1 LQDLAG
7 SLDKGIRS
15 MAHSWALFSR
25 GNRTMSE
32 IHMMAALLS
41 RMNPES
47 SAKSAE
53 KKGTPGNEVNSA
65 NNVTPI
71 TQAPKNKANKAE

>member
-1 LQDLAG
+1 
-7 SLDKGIRS
+7 
-15 MAHSWALFSR
+15 
-25 GNRTMSE
+25 MSE

-41 RMNPES
+41 RMDPEAS
-47 SAKSAE
+47 SKSAE
-53 KKGTPGNEVNSA
+53 KKDSPGNTVNSA